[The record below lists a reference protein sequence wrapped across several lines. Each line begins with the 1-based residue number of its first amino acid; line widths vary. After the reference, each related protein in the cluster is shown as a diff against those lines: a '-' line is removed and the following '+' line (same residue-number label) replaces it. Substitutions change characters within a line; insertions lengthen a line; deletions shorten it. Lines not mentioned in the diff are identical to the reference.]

1 MLANMTVDVSGL
13 KGLHVPT
20 SPDIFPLAVG
30 WWLVAVS
37 LAVLILFFYFI
48 IYAWVHSLR
57 RQVLRRL
64 NKIKKITDNKK
75 MLKSINQLAKQVAIA
90 RFGRKKVAPLYE
102 SEWVTFMN
110 NSVKKEIFSKE
121 YIDLLHK
128 NIYAKKSNISDSKR
142 QCIIRDYERW
152 IRLILMKKGTH

>member
-1 MLANMTVDVSGL
+1 MLANITVDVSGL

-20 SPDIFPLAVG
+20 SPDIFPLAIG
-30 WWLVAVS
+30 WWLI
-37 LAVLILFFYFI
+37 AVLLSLIILLLYFV
-48 IYAWVHSLR
+48 IYAWTHSLR
-57 RQVLRRL
+57 RQVLRQL
-64 NKIKKITDNKK
+64 KKIKKISDNKK
-75 MLKSINQLAKQVAIA
+75 MLKSINQLAKQLAIA

-128 NIYAKKSNISDSKR
+128 NIYAKRSNISDSKR
-142 QCIIRDYERW
+142 QSIIRDYEKW
-152 IRLILMKKGTH
+152 IRLILMKKGIR

>member
-1 MLANMTVDVSGL
+1 MLANTTVDVSGL

-20 SPDIFPLAVG
+20 SPDIFPLAIG

-37 LAVLILFFYFI
+37 LSLVILLFYFV

-57 RQVLRRL
+57 RQVLRQL
-64 NKIKKITDNKK
+64 KKVKKITDNKK
-75 MLKSINQLAKQVAIA
+75 MLKSINQLAKQLAIA
-90 RFGRKKVAPLYE
+90 RFGRKKIASLYE
-102 SEWVTFMN
+102 KEWVTFMN

-121 YIDLLHK
+121 YVDLLHK

-142 QCIIRDYERW
+142 QDIIRDYEKW